1 MDYTPVS
8 LVARPYYGTPKT
20 IGLFSNHTFLWKNDD
35 TLIDDNFFLFGYL
48 VGRNNL
54 IKLTWLFFKA
64 RRFLKPPLCIQSIL
78 VKIQF

>member
-35 TLIDDNFFLFGYL
+35 TLIDDNFFCSD
-48 VGRNNL
+48 
-54 IKLTWLFFKA
+54 TWSEE
-64 RRFLKPPLCIQSIL
+64 IIW
-78 VKIQF
+78 